1 MKINTG
7 NQLFILKKIRLRVQM
22 KIKVWRISYAKKNLA
37 VIYTNVTII
46 YENWAKEQGRELEI
60 FTVPVLLISWMSSF
74 SAGF

>member
-46 YENWAKEQGRELEI
+46 YEN
-60 FTVPVLLISWMSSF
+60 
-74 SAGF
+74 